1 MPGPLLHQGAIVTCA
16 HAGQAQP
23 LVPNPRV
30 LVNGMPTATIAGPW
44 AIVGCPLVP
53 PAPGPCL
60 TAQFV
65 TSALRL
71 TSTGQPLLLMDS
83 QALCAPGA
91 TPLLPVMV
99 QTRVIGM

>member
-1 MPGPLLHQGAIVTCA
+1 
-16 HAGQAQP
+16 
-23 LVPNPRV
+23 
-30 LVNGMPTATIAGPW
+30 
-44 AIVGCPLVP
+44 LVP

-83 QALCAPGA
+83 QALCAPGG